1 MKPGDR
7 VRCRLYKDKGPAIV
21 IGFEELFGEKY
32 VELLFNNGE
41 IISTKYSD
49 IIQEKDFITLLAD
62 REFENPLIFIVRN
75 LLLKIDENLS
85 ENKIVTSANF
95 KIKPLPHQLLVTN
108 FVINKLKPRCLIAD
122 EVGLGKTIEA
132 VLIYEELKLRGIVKR
147 TLIAVPSGLVTQ
159 WLEELHNKFNEQFIF
174 YSKDYIRALKQS
186 YGEETNVW
194 KLHDNIIVSIDSVKP
209 LKIYEKLSKEEVK
222 RREWH
227 NKNIFDDLTDAEFD
241 MVIIDEAHKL
251 SKTERGDETARYKI
265 GKYLSDRVP
274 ILLLLTATPHQGNS
288 GLFLNL
294 LKLIDPVLFVND
306 KSLVPEII
314 NEVAVRN
321 KKRAVVDF
329 DGNRIFKNRITSVIE
344 ILRDKY
350 INALEIKLY
359 EKVTQ
364 YTQDY
369 YNIAK
374 EKGNQAYILLVMLYQ
389 RIVSSS
395 SFAILA
401 SLKRRLEFLENYND
415 KISKMENDEYIADDN
430 IDLDYDDEV
439 EKDLL
444 KIWPMDEEN
453 LEIEIKFIKEC
464 IHLAENITS
473 NFADVK
479 FEYLMKTIN
488 QVCKREG
495 KADLKFIIFTEFKA
509 TQNAIIKYLER
520 LGYSCALLHGGLSRD
535 ERIEQIESFRNNDQF
550 LVSTDAGGEGINLQF
565 CYCMINFDLPWNP
578 ARLEQRIG
586 RIDRIGQKKDVL
598 IFNFQLKGTVEDRV
612 REILENKLNLIKTQY
627 GEDKYSDILSLLDEE
642 FSFDKIYVEAF
653 NKLNKLEEEIDAKAQ
668 EIYKRAN
675 EILENDDLLLPFSNF
690 EENAEDLLNNK
701 LQHYVKKLVL
711 DYLKYKKIDVNKYKD
726 HEEIYYFH
734 NPFPQLVNL
743 PNVFRN
749 VSFHPDVALENQ
761 KVEIVNIK
769 HPLFNLIKNE
779 MERDFLG
786 RVSALS
792 VNINKFQGIF
802 GVWFVFKLN
811 ISNSVKK
818 RDFNI
823 SIFMEDEE
831 FCNWRISRYLDDNI
845 IENYE
850 PLQKI
855 SRNYDIVKMY
865 QNAKKEADKKAE
877 DFFISI
883 KNEWME
889 DIEKYEKKLDD
900 YYRFK
905 RNSIGEIAIANIRE
919 SRLKAIAEEKNL
931 QLLNL
936 EKQKNI
942 VPKMQLCQAAF
953 LEFK

>member
-7 VRCRLYKDKGPAIV
+7 VRSRLYKDKGPAIV
-21 IGFEELFGEKY
+21 IGFEELFGEKH
-32 VELLFNNGE
+32 VELLFNNRE

-49 IIQEKDFITLLAD
+49 IIKEKDSLTLLAD

-75 LLLKIDENLS
+75 LLLKIEENLS

-108 FVINKLKPRCLIAD
+108 FVINKLNPRCLIAD

-132 VLIYEELKLRGIVKR
+132 ALVYEELKLRGLIKR
-147 TLIAVPSGLVTQ
+147 TLIVVPSGLITQ
-159 WLEELHNKFNEQFIF
+159 WQEELYNKFKEQFIV
-174 YSKDYIRALKQS
+174 YSKEYVRALKQS

-194 KLHDNIIVSIDSVKP
+194 KLHDNILVSIDSVKP
-209 LKIYEKLSKEEVK
+209 LKIHEKLSKEEVK
-222 RREWH
+222 RRDWH
-227 NKNIFDDLTDAEFD
+227 NKNIFDDITNAEFD

-274 ILLLLTATPHQGNS
+274 ILLLLTATPHQGDS

-294 LKLIDPVLFVND
+294 LKLIDPVLFVNE

-321 KKRAVVDF
+321 KKRAAVDF
-329 DGNRIFKNRITSVIE
+329 DGNRIFKNRLTGVIK
-344 ILRDKY
+344 ILRDKN
-350 INALEIKLY
+350 INTSEIKLY

-364 YTQDY
+364 YTQEY

-374 EKGNQAYILLVMLYQ
+374 KEGNQAYMLLVILFQ

-401 SLKRRLEFLENYND
+401 SLRRRLEFLENYND
-415 KISKMENDEYIADDN
+415 KISEVENEYIADDN
-430 IDLDYDDEV
+430 DDLDYDDEI

-444 KIWPMDEEN
+444 KIQPMDEEN

-464 IHLAENITS
+464 IKLAEGITNS
-473 NFADVK
+473 FSDVK

-488 QVCKREG
+488 EVCKREG
-495 KADLKFIIFTEFKA
+495 KADLKFIIFTEFKS
-509 TQNAIIKYLER
+509 TQNAIIQYLEK
-520 LGYSCALLHGGLSRD
+520 LGYPCALLHGGLSRND
-535 ERIEQIESFRNNDQF
+535 RIEQIESFRKDDQF
-550 LVSTDAGGEGINLQF
+550 LISTDAGGEGINLQF

-586 RIDRIGQKKDVL
+586 RIDRIGQKEDVL
-598 IFNFQLKGTVEDRV
+598 IFNFQLKETVEDRV
-612 REILENKLNLIKTQY
+612 REILEKKLNLIKTQY
-627 GEDKYSDILSLLDEE
+627 GEDKYADILSLLDEE

-653 NKLNKLEEEIDAKAQ
+653 DKLNKLEEEIDAKAQ
-668 EIYKRAN
+668 EIYSRAN
-675 EILENDDLLLPFSNF
+675 EILKNDDLMLPFSNF
-690 EENAEDLLNNK
+690 EENAEDLLNDR
-701 LQHYVKKLVL
+701 LQYYVKNLVL
-711 DYLKYKKIDVNKYKD
+711 DYLKYKKVDVNKYKE
-726 HEEIYYFH
+726 HEDMYYFH

-761 KVEIVNIK
+761 KAEIVNIK
-769 HPLFNLIKNE
+769 HPLFNLTKNE
-779 MERDFLG
+779 MERDSLG
-786 RVSALS
+786 KVSALKID
-792 VNINKFQGIF
+792 INKFQGIS
-802 GVWFVFKLN
+802 GIWFVFKLN
-811 ISNSVKK
+811 ISNSLKK

-823 SIFMEDEE
+823 SVFMEDED

-850 PLQKI
+850 PLQKVKED
-855 SRNYDIVKMY
+855 YDIQKLY
-865 QNAKKEADKKAE
+865 NKAKKEADGKAE
-877 DFFISI
+877 DFYISI

-889 DIEKYEKKLDD
+889 EIEKYENKLAD

-905 RNSIGEIAIANIRE
+905 RNSIDEIAIANIRE
-919 SRLKAIAEEKNL
+919 SRLKTIAEEKDS

-942 VPKMQLCQAAF
+942 VPKMQLSQVAF
-953 LEFK
+953 VEFK